1 MLTIFFKSDKKNIY
15 RGLHSLEYPVRL
27 MFDANSNAI
36 QDVKA
41 LNVSSDHFCPK
52 AVKYIN

>member
-27 MFDANSNAI
+27 MFDVNSNAI

-52 AVKYIN
+52 AVKHIN